1 VTSPEQFHAL
11 RATPDVAA
19 PDALFDALRAL
30 PPEQCASAG
39 MERAAETVERL
50 RGIEGVDGVLVY
62 PFGMTRDD
70 MIALAREAGLGPR
83 G

>member
-1 VTSPEQFHAL
+1 
-11 RATPDVAA
+11 
-19 PDALFDALRAL
+19 
-30 PPEQCASAG
+30 